1 MEETLTL
8 TPMTREM
15 YHAYFK
21 EYENDP
27 ALFLDRAQFRPYTY
41 SEEEVE
47 RYIRRQLGQKRKT
60 LAVMYGNEIIG
71 EIVIKNIEENKSATL
86 SISMKNA
93 RHKNRGFGT
102 EAERLAVR
110 YVFEDLDIPTLY
122 ADALRTNTR
131 SQHVMEKLGFQLVGE
146 DETFRYYRIERP
158 NRPPC
163 VTARGN
169 IGKDN

>member
-71 EIVIKNIEENKSATL
+71 EIVIKNIEERKSAVL
-86 SISMKNA
+86 SISMKNE
-93 RHKNRGFGT
+93 RWKNRGFGT
-102 EAERLAVR
+102 QAERLAVQ
-110 YVFEDLDIPTLY
+110 YVFEELDIPTLY
-122 ADALRTNTR
+122 ADALRTNGR
-131 SQHVMEKLGFQLVGE
+131 SLRVMEKAGFRFERE
-146 DETFRYYRIERP
+146 DGTFKYYRIVRDD
-158 NRPPC
+158 RPPC
-163 VTARGN
+163 TSRTEEV
-169 IGKDN
+169 